1 MKKVK
6 IGVIG
11 AGGISH
17 AHMGGYRQLPDVEI
31 AAVADV
37 LPGRAKE
44 WAEKYDVSRAFEDY
58 RELLAIEEIEGVSVC
73 TYNRAHAQPTIDA
86 LRAGKAVLCEKPMAP
101 TLEEAAAMLRA
112 ARETGKMLMIGVH
125 SRFSRSQQF
134 AKKVVAS
141 GTLGEIYYAEIVGTR
156 RRGIP
161 GGTFIQQE
169 TAGGGAVIDIGVYSL
184 DTALDIMGQPRP
196 VSVSAV
202 TSNVI
207 GRTHTPPPGAWRW
220 DPAKLDVEEFG
231 SAFIR
236 FSNGAALVFKISW
249 AVHLESLG
257 KSFFLGPTGGLQ
269 LDPLE
274 IYRDEF
280 GTMVNIT
287 PKLPDERID
296 RFKEEMQAFTDA
308 IRENRPAPIPA
319 EEVVWTNVIMDGIY
333 RSAAEGRE
341 VAVGLPSG

>member
-1 MKKVK
+1 MKKIKV
-6 IGVIG
+6 GVIG

-17 AHMGGYRQLPDVEI
+17 AHMGGYQQLSDVEVV
-31 AAVADV
+31 AVADV
-37 LPGRAKE
+37 LPGRAEE
-44 WAEKYDVSRAFEDY
+44 WAAKYGVKQTFEDY
-58 RELLAIEEIEGVSVC
+58 RQLLALEEIDGVSVC

-101 TLEEAAAMLRA
+101 TLPEAAAMLRA

-125 SRFSRSQQF
+125 SRFSRAQQF

-141 GTLGEIYYAEIVGTR
+141 GDLGEIYYAEIVGTR

-196 VSVSAV
+196 VTVSAV
-202 TSNVI
+202 TTNVI
-207 GRTHTPPPGAWRW
+207 GRTHTPPPGSWHW

-236 FSNGAALVFKISW
+236 FENGAALQFKISW
-249 AVHLESLG
+249 AVHLDSLG
-257 KSFFLGPTGGLQ
+257 KSFFLGPKGGLQ

-274 IYRDEF
+274 IYRDEH
-280 GTMVNIT
+280 GVLVNLT
-287 PKLPDERID
+287 PKLGDDRVD
-296 RFKEEMQAFTDA
+296 RFKEETQAFTDA
-308 IRENRPAPIPA
+308 IRDGRPAPIPA
-319 EEVVWTNVIMDGIY
+319 DEVVWTNVIMDGIY
-333 RSAAEGRE
+333 RSAALGRE
-341 VAVGLPSG
+341 VEVGLPQ

>member
-6 IGVIG
+6 VGVIG

-17 AHMGGYRQLPDVEI
+17 AHMEGYQKLPDVQVV
-31 AAVADV
+31 AVADV
-37 LPGRAKE
+37 VPGKARA
-44 WAEKYDVSRAFEDY
+44 WAEKYDVPHAFEDY
-58 RELLAIEEIEGVSVC
+58 RPLLALDEIEGVSVC

-101 TLEEAAAMLRA
+101 TLAEAAAMLRA

-125 SRFSRSQQF
+125 SRFSRAQQF

-161 GGTFIQQE
+161 GGTFIQKE

-196 VSVSAV
+196 VSVSAI
-202 TSNVI
+202 TTNVI
-207 GRTHTPPPGAWRW
+207 GRTHTPPPGAWHW
-220 DPAKLDVEEFG
+220 DPQKLDVEEFG
-231 SAFIR
+231 SAFVR
-236 FSNGAALVFKISW
+236 FSSGAAMVFKISW
-249 AVHLESLG
+249 AVHLDSLG
-257 KSFFLGPTGGLQ
+257 KSYFLGPKGGLQ

-287 PKLPDERID
+287 PKLPDDRVD

-308 IRENRPAPIPA
+308 IREDRPAPIPA

-341 VAVGLPSG
+341 VPVGLPD

>member
-1 MKKVK
+1 V
-6 IGVIG
+6 
-11 AGGISH
+11 
-17 AHMGGYRQLPDVEI
+17 
-31 AAVADV
+31 
-37 LPGRAKE
+37 PGKAQE
-44 WAEKYDVSRAFEDY
+44 WAAKYGVPHAFEDY
-58 RELLAIEEIEGVSVC
+58 RKLLALDEIQGVSVC

-125 SRFSRSQQF
+125 SRFSRTQQF

-141 GTLGEIYYAEIVGTR
+141 GALGEIYYAEIVGTR

-161 GGTFIQQE
+161 GGTFIQKE

-184 DTALDIMGQPRP
+184 DTALDIMGQPKA
-196 VSVSAV
+196 VSVTAI
-202 TSNVI
+202 TTNVI

-231 SAFIR
+231 SAFVR
-236 FSNGAALVFKISW
+236 FSNGSAMVFKISW

-257 KSFFLGPTGGLQ
+257 KSYFLGPKGGMQ

-287 PKLPDERID
+287 PKLPDEKID

-319 EEVVWTNVIMDGIY
+319 EEVIWTNVIMDGIY
-333 RSAAEGRE
+333 RSAEEERE
-341 VAVGLPSG
+341 VPVGLPG

>member
-1 MKKVK
+1 
-6 IGVIG
+6 
-11 AGGISH
+11 
-17 AHMGGYRQLPDVEI
+17 
-31 AAVADV
+31 
-37 LPGRAKE
+37 
-44 WAEKYDVSRAFEDY
+44 
-58 RELLAIEEIEGVSVC
+58 
-73 TYNRAHAQPTIDA
+73 
-86 LRAGKAVLCEKPMAP
+86 
-101 TLEEAAAMLRA
+101 MLRA

-125 SRFSRSQQF
+125 SRFSRTQQF

-141 GTLGEIYYAEIVGTR
+141 GALGEIYYAEIVGTR

-161 GGTFIQQE
+161 GGTFIQKE

-196 VSVSAV
+196 VSVTAI
-202 TSNVI
+202 TTNVI

-231 SAFIR
+231 SAFVR
-236 FSNGAALVFKISW
+236 FSNGSAMVFKISW

-257 KSFFLGPTGGLQ
+257 KSYFLGPKGGMQ
-269 LDPLE
+269 IDPLE

-287 PKLPDERID
+287 PKLPDEKVD

-333 RSAAEGRE
+333 RSAEEGRE
-341 VAVGLPSG
+341 VPVVLPD